1 MGKDKGPI
9 VETTS
14 SVHYMSPMGTTLIW
28 MKREV
33 MFQQKKKLD
42 LIVKEG
48 MRELVKVIKNP
59 EPPMGDA

>member
-1 MGKDKGPI
+1 
-9 VETTS
+9 
-14 SVHYMSPMGTTLIW
+14 MSPMGTTLTW

-33 MFQQKKKLD
+33 MFQQKKTLD

-48 MRELVKVIKNP
+48 MRELVKAIKKP